1 MEEPYEKELY
11 NIFKSVENV
20 KNDELDQKGVNAL
33 CETLHLDFGQRKQL
47 WSFLD
52 HNSTVS
58 FEKFRDALIYLANS
72 GIKEENYSRD
82 ISPGKSTVFCLH
94 FTIFFH
100 CYLTTNHLSIKFYNI
115 YTKTFLSKYIFL

>member
-11 NIFKSVENV
+11 RIFQSVKSV
-20 KNDELDQKGVNAL
+20 KNNELDQKGVNTL

-58 FEKFRDALIYLANS
+58 FERFRDALIYLANS
-72 GIKEENYSRD
+72 GVKEENYSRD
-82 ISPGKSTVFCLH
+82 ISPGKSAAFCLQ
-94 FTIFFH
+94 FIIFYS
-100 CYLTTNHLSIKFYNI
+100 CCLSTNSL
-115 YTKTFLSKYIFL
+115 